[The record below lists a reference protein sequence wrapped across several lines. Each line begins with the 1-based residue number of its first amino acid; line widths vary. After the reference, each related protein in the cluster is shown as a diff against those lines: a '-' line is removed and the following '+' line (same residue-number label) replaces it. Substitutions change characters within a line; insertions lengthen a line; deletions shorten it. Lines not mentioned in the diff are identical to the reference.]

1 MAKPSSPCRTQQL
14 YSSSSLQA
22 VPGPPNH
29 GPALFRGGLFGFDQ
43 NHANILT
50 AHMTVALQD
59 SSQSLPGPHLVYLW
73 RWVFWVP
80 GAAQSKDVGTKT
92 RSRLVER
99 GIVQIRQEVR
109 GEEVQGGSRG
119 RRLRLLIWP
128 VTATNN
134 SFSFFLLGRENDQ

>member
-1 MAKPSSPCRTQQL
+1 
-14 YSSSSLQA
+14 
-22 VPGPPNH
+22 
-29 GPALFRGGLFGFDQ
+29 
-43 NHANILT
+43 
-50 AHMTVALQD
+50 
-59 SSQSLPGPHLVYLW
+59 
-73 RWVFWVP
+73 
-80 GAAQSKDVGTKT
+80 VGTKT